1 MADKMWDILRYLK
14 NPAGGA
20 EEGSEDV
27 SDAKKQIDAQLVEAI
42 ERTERAIDEAVAA
55 QSEAADD
62 APPELPAPEITERQM
77 PEVIEQT
84 SQASEPEVSVDTPDT
99 PQNESVIDDEPP
111 ALPELPKESVP
122 AELTEERGDPGEQA
136 DPFEEGG
143 GNITKFD
150 ENADGR
156 KLLNIPVEMISAN
169 PYQPRKNMDESEL
182 SELSESIR
190 ELGVLQPI
198 LVRRISPVEYELIA
212 GERRLRA
219 AKRANL
225 ASIPAML
232 METTPL
238 SQQVMA
244 LVENIQRK
252 NLSAIEE
259 AICLQDILS
268 KTGWS
273 QSDLAKRMGRSQA
286 SIANK
291 LRLLRLDESVQRL
304 VVGGKL
310 GERQARALLS
320 LSMEEQRRLAQKTID
335 DDLSTRE
342 LEDLVEKWGDS
353 PRQPKAGKKKIIS
366 EGVQPEMMNELVSL
380 INKYRA
386 KGLPAKMRI
395 KQNDAE
401 CLLVEISADFPKQ
414 II

>member
-1 MADKMWDILRYLK
+1 M
-14 NPAGGA
+14 
-20 EEGSEDV
+20 
-27 SDAKKQIDAQLVEAI
+27 
-42 ERTERAIDEAVAA
+42 
-55 QSEAADD
+55 
-62 APPELPAPEITERQM
+62 
-77 PEVIEQT
+77 
-84 SQASEPEVSVDTPDT
+84 
-99 PQNESVIDDEPP
+99 
-111 ALPELPKESVP
+111 
-122 AELTEERGDPGEQA
+122 GEQA
-136 DPFEEGG
+136 NPFEGG
-143 GNITKFD
+143 DSIPKFD
-150 ENADGR
+150 EKADGR
-156 KLLNIPVEMISAN
+156 VLLNIPIDMISAN
-169 PYQPRKNMDESEL
+169 PYQPRKSMDESEL
-182 SELSESIR
+182 SELSASIR

-198 LVRRISPVEYELIA
+198 LVRQISPVEYELIA

-259 AICLQDILS
+259 AVCLQDILS

-291 LRLLRLDESVQRL
+291 LRLLRLDESVQQL
-304 VVGGKL
+304 VIGGKL

-353 PRQPKAGKKKIIS
+353 PRPTKASKKKTIS
-366 EGVQPEMMNELVSL
+366 EGVQPEMMNELVSI

-386 KGLPAKMRI
+386 KGVPAKMRI

-401 CLLVEISADFPKQ
+401 CILVEISADFPKQ
-414 II
+414 N